1 MANPQWPSF
10 PGVPNMTTDADG
22 RPQPQDLIPGKQL
35 GTPLDAAFIG
45 RIIRALCDLRDAI
58 DDDEGNK
65 VNRSGDTMSGDLTI
79 SGAASWANTLFG
91 GKCVS
96 VVAGQKSNSYLQTQI
111 VNGNTVA
118 VIGVQDNDG
127 AWHNWSFNAVD
138 GTATTPSGKILA
150 TTDAIATETQRAENA
165 EAALLPLSG
174 GTITGALYSGGMF
187 QQGDLELTQPIGA
200 ALADEQFFLQLVND
214 TKSSTTWGRLVLRD
228 GSGNFHV
235 PIQVDNHDKT
245 TINGTLNVTGQAGF
259 QSSVLS
265 QGTFQQGDLQMTMP
279 IGAGFWDMQFF
290 LQLANNAKTS
300 TTYGRLVLK
309 DNGGN
314 YFVALQ
320 IDNHGHVTDAQGRDF
335 LTKPEAQAAYLPL
348 SGGNLTGALYS
359 TGTFQQGSLELT
371 QPVGA
376 ALADEQF
383 FLQLVNE
390 TKNGT
395 TWGRLVLRDGG
406 GNFHVPIQVD
416 NHDNTTV
423 NGTLN
428 VTGQAGFQSSVL
440 SQGTF
445 QQGDLQMTMP
455 IGAGFW
461 DMQFFLQ
468 LANNAKTGT
477 TTGRLVLKD
486 NGGNYF
492 VALQIDN
499 HGHVTDAQGR
509 DFLTKPEAQAAY
521 LPLSGGNLTGGLTI
535 TEANNWGFGRG
546 GGLSSLAMGD
556 GPERFY
562 QQVYRPKGGLTQGVL
577 GVADETGDRQ
587 WKLQANGAIVTPS
600 GNTLPE
606 VRGVPGRVVTQY
618 FRITNLANVN
628 YIPFPVAFAASDPV
642 NEIFITYGYGYNSN
656 GGMGESSVLY
666 IYKQKTTNSGFWI
679 DRSASGFQD
688 AAFDVAVTGPMGA
701 PA

>member
-1 MANPQWPSF
+1 MAYQ
-10 PGVPNMTTDADG
+10 
-22 RPQPQDLIPGKQL
+22 
-35 GTPLDAAFIG
+35 
-45 RIIRALCDLRDAI
+45 I
-58 DDDEGNK
+58 DDITAVQTPDPLPENAVSQPGYFTDGDPSDKGLGATFVPAWWLNMVQGELVAICQKANIQPDKTNNTQVVTAILTLIQQQGSNLLSSLETALNSEIQRAQNAETGLSNAK

-79 SGAASWANTLFG
+79 DGSLHLNGSLNATGAAS
-91 GKCVS
+91 
-96 VVAGQKSNSYLQTQI
+96 
-111 VNGNTVA
+111 
-118 VIGVQDNDG
+118 
-127 AWHNWSFNAVD
+127 
-138 GTATTPSGKILA
+138 
-150 TTDAIATETQRAENA
+150 
-165 EAALLPLSG
+165 
-174 GTITGALYSGGMF
+174 F
-187 QQGDLELTQPIGA
+187 QG
-200 ALADEQFFLQLVND
+200 
-214 TKSSTTWGRLVLRD
+214 
-228 GSGNFHV
+228 
-235 PIQVDNHDKT
+235 
-245 TINGTLNVTGQAGF
+245 
-259 QSSVLS
+259 SVLS
-265 QGTFQQGDLQMTMP
+265 QGTFQQGDLALTQP
-279 IGAGFWDMQFF
+279 IGATLEGSQFYV
-290 LQLANNAKTS
+290 QLVNDAKEG
-300 TTYGRLVLK
+300 TTYGRLVLR
-309 DNGGN
+309 DGGGN
-314 YFVALQ
+314 YYVGLQ
-320 IDNHGHVTDAQGRDF
+320 IDNHGNVTDGQGRSF
-335 LTKPEAQAAYLPL
+335 LSKPEAQAAYLPL

-359 TGTFQQGSLELT
+359 ANIFQQGDLALT
-371 QPVGA
+371 QPIGA
-376 ALADEQF
+376 TLEGSQF
-383 FLQLVNE
+383 YVQLVNDAKE
-390 TKNGT
+390 GT
-395 TWGRLVLRDGG
+395 TYGRLVLRDGG
-406 GNFHVPIQVD
+406 GNFHIPIQVD
-416 NHDNTTV
+416 THDNTTLS
-423 NGTLN
+423 GTLN
-428 VTGQAGFQSSVL
+428 ATGAASFQSSVL

-445 QQGDLQMTMP
+445 QQGDLQMTFP

-461 DMQFFLQ
+461 NMQFFLQ

-521 LPLSGGNLTGGLTI
+521 LPLSGGNLTGGITM

-656 GGMGESSVLY
+656 GGSTEQSVMY
-666 IYKQKTTNSGFWI
+666 IYKQKTTNNGFWI
-679 DRSASGFQD
+679 DRSESGFQD

-701 PA
+701 SS